1 MAIERP
7 TYQVKVNEDPFKLR
21 SYANLIVAI
30 TNESDLSGNSGFG
43 EVFDYIQGNN
53 AQRKKI
59 AMTVPVINELD
70 PTKMTT
76 AFVMPKA
83 YGMDDLPEPGRRNLK
98 LKEVPQR
105 TIAVVNFSG
114 NVSMTKIQ
122 AKKDELLKWIE
133 AKGWIGIGSIEL
145 ARYNPPFIPGFL
157 KHNELWIEVLIK
169 E

>member
-7 TYQVKVNEDPFKLR
+7 TYQVIVNEDPFELR

-30 TNESDLSGNSGFG
+30 ANESDLSGNSGFG

-70 PTKMTT
+70 STKMTT
-76 AFVMPKA
+76 AFVMPKS
-83 YGMDDLPEPGRRNLK
+83 YGLDDLPKPARNNLK

-105 TIAVVNFSG
+105 TVAVVNFSG
-114 NVSMTKIQ
+114 NVSRDKIQ
-122 AKKDELLKWIE
+122 MKKDELLKWIE
-133 AKGWIGIGSIEL
+133 TKGWIGIGSIEL

-157 KHNELWIEVLIK
+157 KHNELWIEVQTN